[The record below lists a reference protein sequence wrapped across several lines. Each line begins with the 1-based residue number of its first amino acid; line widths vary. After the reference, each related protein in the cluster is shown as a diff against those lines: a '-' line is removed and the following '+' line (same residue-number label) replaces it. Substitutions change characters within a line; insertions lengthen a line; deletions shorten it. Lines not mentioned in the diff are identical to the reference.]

1 MIYQFRKAWVD
12 AVGNMTAENAVN
24 AGDCEN
30 IETCEEKDFCGPG
43 NINSKPSFLYNESN
57 CFGNSFYLG
66 IYGAIGVAIA
76 LISFTKVES
85 KALASIFFHLYHI
98 ISFKN
103 FQ

>member
-24 AGDCEN
+24 DGDCES
-30 IETCEEKDFCGPG
+30 IETCEEKDYCGPG

-85 KALASIFFHLYHI
+85 QALLVFIFCYLYHV
-98 ISFKN
+98 K
-103 FQ
+103 